1 MNLQFYQ
8 CVLPCSVKASAFH
21 RKAAAFGGGRPV
33 GDPDVFRKKMNNDG
47 TNYGGSTNTNSISM
61 VWAGWNKKHAGQKLR
76 YGKVRSSAH
85 LNPT

>member
-33 GDPDVFRKKMNNDG
+33 GDPDVFRKKMNKDG
-47 TNYGGSTNTNSISM
+47 TNYGGSTKTKSISM

-76 YGKVRSSAH
+76 YGKVRLSAH